1 MFLGV
6 IFLFGGSLG
15 NFLGGWL
22 GDFFHRRFA
31 GGRLLAMVVMQM
43 TVAPFSILFRF
54 VSPDSILFPIGYF
67 VGSIFVTMMYGPV
80 LATVQELTPVRIRA
94 TMIAFLLI
102 CLNILGASLGALIAA
117 KLTQTF
123 ASYTWGIFAT
133 SQISLIAIP
142 MFFLASRRFRLD
154 HHVS

>member
-1 MFLGV
+1 
-6 IFLFGGSLG
+6 
-15 NFLGGWL
+15 
-22 GDFFHRRFA
+22 
-31 GGRLLAMVVMQM
+31 
-43 TVAPFSILFRF
+43 
-54 VSPDSILFPIGYF
+54 LFPIGYF

-117 KLTQTF
+117 KLTQSF
-123 ASYTWGIFAT
+123 SSYTWGIFAT

-142 MFFLASRRFRLD
+142 MFWLAARRFRMD
-154 HHVS
+154 HHVA